1 MPCGMFLASNRR
13 SMKLHKDM
21 PPNSKVE
28 EDYFNVKSLG
38 DFSSNLRAM
47 CYGERG
53 VTPYVVASTR

>member
-1 MPCGMFLASNRR
+1 
-13 SMKLHKDM
+13 MKLHKDM